1 MYIFFIS
8 SQEAK
13 GKWNRVDKSRKERR
27 KMKYLWIDEATF
39 FPFASEDT
47 KILFPSV

>member
-13 GKWNRVDKSRKERR
+13 GKWNRVDKPRKEKKKK
-27 KMKYLWIDEATF
+27 KMRYSWIDEATF
-39 FPFASEDT
+39 FPFASEGY
-47 KILFPSV
+47 